1 MIDVSGV
8 KCMKWDVSGKIR
20 LGRGERKF
28 TKNVEADTENAAR
41 ERTYAL
47 FGSLNG
53 VKRSKIDIE
62 RVEKS
67 GG

>member
-1 MIDVSGV
+1 
-8 KCMKWDVSGKIR
+8 MKWDVSGKIR

-28 TKNVEADTENAAR
+28 TKHVEADTENAAR
-41 ERTYAL
+41 EKAFAL
-47 FGSLNG
+47 FGSYNG
-53 VKRSKIDIE
+53 VKRSNMEIE